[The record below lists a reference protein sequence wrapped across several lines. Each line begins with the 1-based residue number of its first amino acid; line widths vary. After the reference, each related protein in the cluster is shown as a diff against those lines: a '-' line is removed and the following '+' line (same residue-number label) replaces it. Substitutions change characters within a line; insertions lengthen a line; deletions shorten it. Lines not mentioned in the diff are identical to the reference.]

1 MKASK
6 TYLALILASASV
18 GAFYLPGCE
27 TAPPTQEARDSLW
40 DNGNASM
47 AEMKRTDPW
56 LDNFMKDTAGYAIFP
71 DIGKGGVGVGG
82 AYGRGLV
89 FSHGKL
95 IGYAEMSQGTVGVE
109 LGGQTY
115 SELIVFQNDGALN
128 RLENNNVSFDAS
140 ASAVALSAGA
150 AKTAQFTNGVAVFTH
165 PTGGLMFE
173 AAIGGQQFTYRAD
186 SK

>member
-27 TAPPTQEARDSLW
+27 TAPPTQEAKDNLW
-40 DNGNASM
+40 DSGNASF
-47 AEMKRTDPW
+47 AEMKRADPW
-56 LDNFMKDTAGYAIFP
+56 LDNFMKGTAGYAILP
-71 DIGKGGVGVGG
+71 DIGKGGAGVGG

-95 IGYAEMSQGTVGVE
+95 IGYGEMTQATVGVE

-115 SELIVFQNDGALN
+115 SELIVFENDDALN
-128 RLENNNVSFDAS
+128 RFQNNKVEFDAS
-140 ASAVALSAGA
+140 ASAVLLRAGA
-150 AKTAQFTNGVAVFTH
+150 AQTARFTNGVAVFTH

-173 AAIGGQQFTYRAD
+173 AAIGGQQFTYRATNQ
-186 SK
+186 